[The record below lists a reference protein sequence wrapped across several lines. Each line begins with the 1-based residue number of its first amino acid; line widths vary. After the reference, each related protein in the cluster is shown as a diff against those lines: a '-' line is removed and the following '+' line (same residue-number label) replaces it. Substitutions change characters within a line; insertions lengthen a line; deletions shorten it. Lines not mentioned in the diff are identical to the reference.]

1 MARDATFL
9 MIREADMIFKQIVLL
24 LGLAFFAMAI
34 PASAADAVTSNDIKV
49 DVSKPYVVKQGDTL
63 WDIANYFFKDPFKWL
78 KIWEHN
84 LQITNPDL
92 IYPGN
97 KIWFD
102 GRQKQQQG
110 GLTRVQPK
118 PQIIIRPVQRMEAKV
133 DSSLI
138 LTTLQRQGFI
148 QPNQVQ
154 GVGYV
159 LDSPDE
165 RLNYGINDHVYLKL
179 DAPASIGSLFDIFRS
194 TDVIHEPASQ
204 QAMGIIIKHMGVIKV
219 TSQQDGV
226 YRGTV
231 VKAFEEISRGDRL
244 KPAHDANLHIVPNY
258 ADHPIAGRLLYIRN
272 DGREAGQNQVVGI
285 NLGLHEGLT
294 DGMKMSIFKAGRLV
308 QDKVSGGQVLLPQE
322 RIGELLVLKA
332 LPSGVSMALIT
343 QSTAPI
349 NIGDAVHS
357 TKPQ

>member
-1 MARDATFL
+1 
-9 MIREADMIFKQIVLL
+9 MIFKQIVLL
-24 LGLAFFAMAI
+24 LGLALFATAMPAMA
-34 PASAADAVTSNDIKV
+34 AVNSSEIKV

-102 GRQKQQQG
+102 GRQEKKQG

-118 PQIIIRPVQRMEAKV
+118 PQIIIRPVERMEAKA

-148 QPNQVQ
+148 QPGQVQ

-179 DAPASIGSLFDIFRS
+179 DAPAAIGALFDVFRS
-194 TDVIHEPASQ
+194 TDVIHDPVSQ
-204 QAMGIIIKHMGVIKV
+204 QAMGVLIKHMGVIKI
-219 TSQQDGV
+219 TSLQDGV

-244 KPAHDANLHIVPNY
+244 KPARDTNMHIVPNY
-258 ADHPIAGRLLYIRN
+258 ADHPLAGRLLYIRN
-272 DGREAGQNQVVGI
+272 DGREAAQNQVVGI
-285 NLGLHEGLT
+285 NLGLHEGVK
-294 DGMKMSIFKAGRLV
+294 DGMKMSIFKAGRLI

-322 RIGELLVLKA
+322 RIGALLVLKA
-332 LPSGVSMALIT
+332 LPTGASMALIT
-343 QSTAPI
+343 ESTAPI